1 MVKYHEQSKLS
12 ITNSYVKLNYATLL
26 DLDAIKYGPI
36 LNMGWNYPSVNPQQ
50 VGNIMAFK

>member
-36 LNMGWNYPSVNPQQ
+36 LNMG
-50 VGNIMAFK
+50 